1 MKIRVSLLILLLGIV
16 TSLGTYPSSA
26 AVTWSIESKK
36 DTVFDGSDYNAQY
49 DVEYVSAQIFDNHPD
64 EIYFYMEFFQVPRLD
79 MFNDGLGSF
88 GFIGLDYDLDGKRD
102 IRLETPFDDLTG
114 DSSWVKGDVYDPI
127 NKKTLNCEL
136 RVFTSIDKGAKWIG
150 FKVSRKCIALPLT
163 FDMYAYAQYNTKDNS
178 GSFDVAP
185 FPYLRTNLPGSTI
198 STPSN
203 SSGVSASGA
212 TFSFPLSI
220 ANSSKDSSNFT
231 VAPSNL
237 SNLSDVLLPSVATI
251 KCGSGSG
258 TGWSADLQLSKELKD
273 SGFQNVL
280 VTNHHVIEDCLGS
293 KAVTVVTSTG
303 SSLSGQIISWNEGSD
318 VAGVAVK
325 SAFPTLQW
333 IGSAPKQG
341 WWVGVLGSPLGK
353 TNVLTTG
360 IISSVNTSTKKFTL
374 TAAINPGN
382 SGGPV
387 FDNTGRVLGLAT
399 SKAVLSDGQL
409 AEGFGNAHGV
419 PLLCG
424 TVVSCQIE
432 PDPWNSK
439 ALFPAG
445 PTPEELAAQAAVK
458 AASEAKQ
465 RDEFKNQCIRF
476 NGDLDVAVF
485 NTKNALSTYPNSAS
499 IFNGLV
505 KNAPARINCDS
516 IQPATF
522 EAELQSKRNLLN
534 SFEAAT
540 SSAIATAKKQA
551 AKKTTI
557 TCVNGKLTKKVTAI
571 NPKCPRGYKKK

>member
-1 MKIRVSLLILLLGIV
+1 
-16 TSLGTYPSSA
+16 
-26 AVTWSIESKK
+26 VTWSIESKK

-163 FDMYAYAQYNTKDNS
+163 FDMYAYAEYNTKDNS
-178 GSFDVAP
+178 SSFDVAP

-203 SSGVSASGA
+203 SSGASASGA
-212 TFSFPLSI
+212 TVSFPLSI

-237 SNLSDVLLPSVATI
+237 SNLSDVLLPSVVTI

-273 SGFQNVL
+273 GGFQNVL

-303 SSLSGQIISWNEGSD
+303 RSLSGQIISWNEGSD

-333 IGSAPKQG
+333 VGSAPKQG

-424 TVVSCQIE
+424 TVVTCQIE

-485 NTKNALSTYPNSAS
+485 NTKNAMSTYPNSAS

-505 KNAPARINCDS
+505 KNSPVRINCDS
-516 IQPATF
+516 IQSATF